1 MRSRRPDSKK
11 RAGLRSNNG
20 PAPIRASVEQALRE
34 LPLAET
40 GIPEVTAR
48 LMDSN
53 ILLRASASLKSD
65 SSLFDFRGKL
75 VAVTDHFASNGLTLT
90 DYLRAATK
98 HPPIFASS
106 PATVIANIETVVSR
120 FRRQGLTVRAYLRAP
135 LRQPTLFTMA
145 PAPVPVHAVPGYLNR
160 QSSWRRR
167 PLFQPRPALDRIRA
181 RRHHPPARP
190 LYHDPCHRHCQ
201 HRRRR
206 ATFPGTRPNLA
217 RLPACRPAA
226 ALSFHAASRHHNPQ
240 SLW

>member
-106 PATVIANIETVVSR
+106 PATVIPNIETVVTPFPR
-120 FRRQGLTVRAYLRAP
+120 PPLTVPPYLPPP
-135 LRQPTLFTMA
+135 LPPPPPF
-145 PAPVPVHAVPGYLNR
+145 
-160 QSSWRRR
+160 
-167 PLFQPRPALDRIRA
+167 PLTP
-181 RRHHPPARP
+181 
-190 LYHDPCHRHCQ
+190 
-201 HRRRR
+201 
-206 ATFPGTRPNLA
+206 
-217 RLPACRPAA
+217 
-226 ALSFHAASRHHNPQ
+226 
-240 SLW
+240 